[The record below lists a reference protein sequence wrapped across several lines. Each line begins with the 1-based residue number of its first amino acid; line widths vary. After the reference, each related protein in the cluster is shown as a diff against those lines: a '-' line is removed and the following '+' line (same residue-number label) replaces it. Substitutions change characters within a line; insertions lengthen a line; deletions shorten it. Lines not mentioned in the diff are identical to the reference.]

1 MTVDPGLMAIAP
13 DESKRVISNLLD
25 VAQLEVTALHVPDRP
40 FVPLAMR
47 TGTEASKQLVRER
60 ALVPVGPVDL
70 HDAGAARR
78 AKLNGFERVLVHE
91 IRPSHLPEAA
101 SVRSR
106 TLTVA

>member
-1 MTVDPGLMAIAP
+1 MTVYPRLVP
-13 DESKRVISNLLD
+13 VTPHESKRVIPDLLD
-25 VAQLEVTALHVPDRP
+25 VAQLEVTALYETDRP

-47 TGTEASKQLVRER
+47 AGAKPSQQLVRVR

-78 AKLNGFERVLVHE
+78 AKLNGFERGLVHG